1 MITQKGRCNMNALK
15 RWRFHL
21 RDKGDFVLTGVDR
34 YGREV
39 HIPIQQENIQYV
51 KLDTSYL
58 QINTKDR
65 LEGYLLWFKDADMS
79 KAIAPMR
86 AVKRQPKQSTID
98 AVYCMMAEVSMYLCG
113 IVKEVDKDYLRRTK
127 PLNLFLNSASDDEG
141 AFNLDI
147 AVEILLKAGAKEK
160 ISPLEK
166 FI

>member
-1 MITQKGRCNMNALK
+1 MVVLK
-15 RWRFHL
+15 KWRFHL
-21 RDKGDFVLTGVDR
+21 REREDFVLTGVDR

-39 HIPIQQENIQYV
+39 HIPVQQDNIQYV

-113 IVKEVDKDYLRRTK
+113 FVKEVDKYYLRRTK
-127 PLNLFLNSASDDEG
+127 PLNLFFNSASDDEE

-147 AVEILLKAGAKEK
+147 AVEILLKTGAKEE
-160 ISPLEK
+160 IRPLDK

>member
-1 MITQKGRCNMNALK
+1 MVVLK
-15 RWRFHL
+15 KWRFHMS
-21 RDKGDFVLTGVDR
+21 DDGSFILTGIGKYDR
-34 YGREV
+34 LVRV
-39 HIPIQQENIQYV
+39 PIQQDNIQYA

-113 IVKEVDKDYLRRTK
+113 FVKEVDKDYLRRTK

-147 AVEILLKAGAKEK
+147 AVEILLKTGAKEE
-160 ISPLEK
+160 IRPLDK
-166 FI
+166 LI

>member
-1 MITQKGRCNMNALK
+1 MSDDGSFI
-15 RWRFHL
+15 
-21 RDKGDFVLTGVDR
+21 LTGIGKYDR
-34 YGREV
+34 LVRV
-39 HIPIQQENIQYV
+39 PIQQDNIQYA

-113 IVKEVDKDYLRRTK
+113 FVKEVDKDYLRRTK
-127 PLNLFLNSASDDEG
+127 PLNLFLNSASDDEE

-147 AVEILLKAGAKEK
+147 AVEILLKTGAKEE
-160 ISPLEK
+160 IRPLDK
-166 FI
+166 LI

>member
-1 MITQKGRCNMNALK
+1 MSDDGSFI
-15 RWRFHL
+15 
-21 RDKGDFVLTGVDR
+21 LTGIGKYDR
-34 YGREV
+34 LVRV
-39 HIPIQQENIQYV
+39 PIQQDNIQYV

-98 AVYCMMAEVSMYLCG
+98 AVYCMMAEASMYLCG
-113 IVKEVDKDYLRRTK
+113 LVKEVDKDYLRRTN

-147 AVEILLKAGAKEK
+147 AVEILLKAGAKEE
-160 ISPLEK
+160 IRPLDK

>member
-1 MITQKGRCNMNALK
+1 MSDDGSFILPGIGKY
-15 RWRFHL
+15 
-21 RDKGDFVLTGVDR
+21 DR
-34 YGREV
+34 LVRV
-39 HIPIQQENIQYV
+39 PIQQDNIQYA

-98 AVYCMMAEVSMYLCG
+98 AVYCMMAEVSMYLYG
-113 IVKEVDKDYLRRTK
+113 FVKEVDKDYLRRTK
-127 PLNLFLNSASDDEG
+127 PLNLFLNSASDDEE

-147 AVEILLKAGAKEK
+147 AVEILLKAGVKEK
-160 ISPLEK
+160 ISPLDYK
-166 FI
+166 FL

>member
-1 MITQKGRCNMNALK
+1 MEKLK
-15 RWRFHL
+15 KWRFHL
-21 RDKGDFVLTGVDR
+21 KDKGDFVLIGVDR
-34 YGREV
+34 YGREI
-39 HIPIQQENIQYV
+39 HIQVQQENIQYI

-58 QINTKDR
+58 QLNLKDKMV
-65 LEGYLLWFKDADMS
+65 GYLLWFKDADMS

-113 IVKEVDKDYLRRTK
+113 FVKEVNKDYLRGTK
-127 PLNLFLNSASDDEG
+127 SLNLFLNSASDDEG

-147 AVEILLKAGAKEK
+147 AVEILLKTGAKEK
-160 ISPLEK
+160 ISPLDK

>member
-1 MITQKGRCNMNALK
+1 MVLLK
-15 RWRFHL
+15 KWRFHL
-21 RDKGDFVLTGVDR
+21 TDDGEFILTGEDR

-39 HIPIQQENIQYV
+39 HIPVQQEDIQYI
-51 KLDTSYL
+51 KLDISYL

-127 PLNLFLNSASDDEG
+127 PLNLFLSSASDGEE

-160 ISPLEK
+160 ISSLDK

>member
-1 MITQKGRCNMNALK
+1 MSDDGSFI
-15 RWRFHL
+15 
-21 RDKGDFVLTGVDR
+21 LTGIGKYDR
-34 YGREV
+34 LVRV
-39 HIPIQQENIQYV
+39 PIQQDNIQYA

-98 AVYCMMAEVSMYLCG
+98 AVYCMMAEASMYLCG
-113 IVKEVDKDYLRRTK
+113 LVKEVDKDYLRRTK
-127 PLNLFLNSASDDEG
+127 PLNLFLNSASGDEG

-160 ISPLEK
+160 ISPLDK

>member
-1 MITQKGRCNMNALK
+1 MSDDGSFI
-15 RWRFHL
+15 
-21 RDKGDFVLTGVDR
+21 LTGIGKYDR
-34 YGREV
+34 LVRV
-39 HIPIQQENIQYV
+39 PIQQDNIQYV

-98 AVYCMMAEVSMYLCG
+98 AVYCMMAEASMYLCG
-113 IVKEVDKDYLRRTK
+113 LVKEVDKDYLRRTN

-147 AVEILLKAGAKEK
+147 AVEILLKAGAKEE
-160 ISPLEK
+160 IRPLDK
-166 FI
+166 FIQM

>member
-1 MITQKGRCNMNALK
+1 MEIPLERQR
-15 RWRFHL
+15 
-21 RDKGDFVLTGVDR
+21 DFVLTGVDR

-39 HIPIQQENIQYV
+39 HIPIQQENFQYV

-58 QINTKDR
+58 QINIKDR

-127 PLNLFLNSASDDEG
+127 PLNLFLNSASDDEE

-147 AVEILLKAGAKEK
+147 AVEILLKTGAKEK
-160 ISPLEK
+160 ISHLDK
-166 FI
+166 FL